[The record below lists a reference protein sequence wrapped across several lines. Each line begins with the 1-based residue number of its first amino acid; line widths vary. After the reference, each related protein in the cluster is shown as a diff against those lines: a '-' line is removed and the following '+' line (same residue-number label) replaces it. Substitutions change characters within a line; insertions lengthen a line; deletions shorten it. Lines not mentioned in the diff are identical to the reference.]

1 MRKLSTVASILNNI
15 TALTDFVNALGTVLL
30 PLAYLAAASLAL
42 VLLVLLAPV
51 IKGLALLVGLTCH
64 VIERLG
70 YSLLS
75 KALPVGKVQPA
86 QKLVPEE
93 GVELCGI
100 RVQKGHL
107 CSHSALLRSRW
118 LRHKH

>member
-1 MRKLSTVASILNNI
+1 MRKLSTVASILNNL
-15 TALTDFVNALGTVLL
+15 TALTDFVNALGAVLL

-75 KALPVGKVQPA
+75 KALPTGKVQPA
-86 QKLVPEE
+86 QHLVPEE

-107 CSHSALLRSRW
+107 YSRSALLRGRCI
-118 LRHKH
+118 RHKH